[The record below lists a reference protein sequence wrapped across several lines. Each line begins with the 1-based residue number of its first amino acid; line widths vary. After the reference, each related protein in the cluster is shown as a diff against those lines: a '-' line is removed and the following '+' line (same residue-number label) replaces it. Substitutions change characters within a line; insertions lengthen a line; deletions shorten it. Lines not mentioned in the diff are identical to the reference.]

1 MNKEKLK
8 RISTLIMKVIGVFF
22 FVLLV
27 GFFSLRGYFLKKAI
41 EKVQVKLESQYQT
54 SFKVGQYGFKGL
66 SGVELHQIEV
76 VPNGKDTLLVLEDF
90 SYSIRFMY
98 ALIGDVRVSEI
109 FLRNGYLQLTKRD
122 SVRNIEAFLAN
133 KNDTSNSNNPNEI
146 KEVSEPVN
154 YAEVVYKLITKVLNK
169 VPASMVID
177 NFSIKAEEDEQWVNF
192 KFLKLDYEN
201 GQVSSEMQVSS
212 PTDVQNW
219 RLSGMANPNKKEAD
233 LLFSTPDSGR
243 IHIPYLAEKFNLTAG
258 FKSAQLQ
265 VRNID
270 FEGEELVISGKASM
284 NSFLLNHPKIS
295 SKDVVINN
303 MEFNYAYR
311 IGENFIA
318 IDSTSKIIFNGV
330 VINPFVYFQNGPDT
344 IYKLVVK
351 TEKMEA
357 QQFIDALPAGL
368 FSHIKG
374 MKATGSFSY
383 RLDFYHNENRPDDM
397 IFESSL
403 EKEQFK
409 ITQYGEADL
418 GKLNREFMHVPYE
431 NGRPS
436 RAFMVGP
443 SNPYFTPLDLISP
456 LLRKTILTTEDPSFY
471 WHRGFVGE
479 AFRQSIAKNIR
490 TGKFKRGA
498 STISMQLVKNVFL
511 TREKTMARK
520 LEEILLVYIL
530 ENNHI
535 AQKDRMYE
543 VYLNIIEWGPNVYG
557 IGEASQFYF
566 MKAPQALTLS
576 ECMFLATIIPSPKKF
591 MWRFGKD
598 GVPRPYLERSYRYLA
613 NKMISRQLILP
624 EDTIG
629 LTHLVPIVG
638 PAQKLIV
645 ISDTLA
651 MVNDTILEKQLIQ
664 IQENEVEGAN

>member
-1 MNKEKLK
+1 
-8 RISTLIMKVIGVFF
+8 
-22 FVLLV
+22 
-27 GFFSLRGYFLKKAI
+27 
-41 EKVQVKLESQYQT
+41 
-54 SFKVGQYGFKGL
+54 
-66 SGVELHQIEV
+66 
-76 VPNGKDTLLVLEDF
+76 
-90 SYSIRFMY
+90 
-98 ALIGDVRVSEI
+98 
-109 FLRNGYLQLTKRD
+109 
-122 SVRNIEAFLAN
+122 
-133 KNDTSNSNNPNEI
+133 
-146 KEVSEPVN
+146 
-154 YAEVVYKLITKVLNK
+154 
-169 VPASMVID
+169 
-177 NFSIKAEEDEQWVNF
+177 
-192 KFLKLDYEN
+192 
-201 GQVSSEMQVSS
+201 
-212 PTDVQNW
+212 
-219 RLSGMANPNKKEAD
+219 
-233 LLFSTPDSGR
+233 
-243 IHIPYLAEKFNLTAG
+243 
-258 FKSAQLQ
+258 
-265 VRNID
+265 
-270 FEGEELVISGKASM
+270 
-284 NSFLLNHPKIS
+284 
-295 SKDVVINN
+295 
-303 MEFNYAYR
+303 
-311 IGENFIA
+311 
-318 IDSTSKIIFNGV
+318 
-330 VINPFVYFQNGPDT
+330 
-344 IYKLVVK
+344 
-351 TEKMEA
+351 MEA

-436 RAFMVGP
+436 RAFLVGP

-638 PAQKLIV
+638 PAKKLIV